1 LSIQG
6 RTLVSSFS
14 SSSECA
20 IILVEDSGKNFGYL
34 FHHPSHHLK
43 KEGRKCCTH
52 FVICGGG
59 FWFLVFGDSGLRCW
73 MDCWVLTG
81 KLQVS
86 SSIAHSSFLVLS
98 FSSLHVPGEPA
109 KAHTNSYAA
118 GRPTDGPMMIS

>member
-1 LSIQG
+1 VQLFLLRIQG
-6 RTLVSSFS
+6 RSLVIYVTTHL
-14 SSSECA
+14 
-20 IILVEDSGKNFGYL
+20 IISRR
-34 FHHPSHHLK
+34 
-43 KEGRKCCTH
+43 KEGRKRCTH

-118 GRPTDGPMMIS
+118 GQPTNEPMMIS